1 MTAKD
6 LHAATFTGLVNLAD
20 EFLGAQALLAND
32 EFFAPKENLLKSGR
46 GVFLPDEYTDRG
58 KLMDGWE
65 SRRRRGPGHDW
76 CIIKLGTPGRV
87 RVLDIDT
94 NHFLGNSPPYASV
107 DAIAAA
113 PDADPDVLAREGKW
127 YELLPQSPI
136 RPGSQNIFPIS
147 HGESW
152 PRSWTHLRLNIY
164 PDGGVA
170 RFRAHGDIEPNWNMS
185 DVDTEV
191 APRLQPGEV
200 DLAAVRHGGLALA
213 CSDMFFGPMNN
224 LLLPGRSQNMGGG
237 WETRRRRG
245 PGFDWII
252 VRLGA
257 PGEIGLLEVDTN
269 FFKGNFPDCC
279 SLEGIDAPRA
289 PLTELVDASAAWRG
303 VLPETKLQPHTRHFF
318 RDEIVQRGPFT
329 HVRLS
334 IYPDGGISR
343 LRVFGNRVQG
353 STP

>member
-1 MTAKD
+1 MSAKD

-20 EFLGAQALLAND
+20 EFLGAQALLTND
-32 EFFAPKENLLKSGR
+32 EFFAPKENLLKPGR

-65 SRRRRGPGHDW
+65 SRRRRDQGHDW
-76 CIIKLGTPGRV
+76 CIVKLGTPGRV

-107 DAIAAA
+107 DALSAMSDIPLGALESAQ
-113 PDADPDVLAREGKW
+113 W
-127 YELLPQSPI
+127 CELLPQMPI

-147 HGESW
+147 HASEW
-152 PRSWTHLRLNIY
+152 PRSWSHLRLNIY

-170 RFRAHGDIEPNWNMS
+170 RFRAHGDIEPNWS
-185 DVDTEV
+185 TADVDAEI
-191 APRLQPGEV
+191 APKLRTAEV
-200 DLAAVRHGGLALA
+200 DLAAVKHGGLALA

-224 LLLPGRSQNMGGG
+224 LILPGRSDNMGGG

-257 PGEIGLLEVDTN
+257 PGEVGLVEIDTN
-269 FFKGNFPDCC
+269 FFKGNCPDCC
-279 SLEGIDAPRA
+279 SLEGIYAPNA
-289 PLTELVDASAAWRG
+289 ALTELVDNSAAWRG
-303 VLPETKLQPHTRHFF
+303 VLPETKLVPHTRHFF
-318 RDEIVQRGPFT
+318 REEIVQHGTLT

-334 IYPDGGISR
+334 IYPDGGVSR
-343 LRVFGNRVQG
+343 LRVFGTRSGGDNR
-353 STP
+353 

>member
-1 MTAKD
+1 MSAKD
-6 LHAATFTGLVNLAD
+6 LQAATFTGLVNLAD
-20 EFLGAQALLAND
+20 EFLGAQALQAND
-32 EFFAPKENLLKSGR
+32 EFFAPKENLLKPGR

-76 CIIKLGTPGRV
+76 CVIKLGTPGRV

-94 NHFLGNSPPYASV
+94 NHFLGNSPPFASV
-107 DAIAAA
+107 DAIRAT
-113 PDADPDVLAREGKW
+113 PDTPVEKLLAQDW
-127 YELLPQSPI
+127 FELLPQMPI

-152 PRSWTHLRLNIY
+152 PKSWTHLRLNIY

-170 RFRAHGDIEPNWNMS
+170 RFRAHGD
-185 DVDTEV
+185 VDPDWGADAADDEIR
-191 APRLQPGEV
+191 PKLRKGEV
-200 DLAAVRHGGLALA
+200 DLVAVKSGGLALA

-224 LLLPGRSQNMGGG
+224 LILPGRSVNMGGG

-257 PGEIGLLEVDTN
+257 PGQVGLIEVDTN
-269 FFKGNFPDCC
+269 FFKGNCPDTC
-279 SLEGIDAPRA
+279 SLEGIFAPNA
-289 PLTELVDASAAWRG
+289 ALTELVDASAAWRG
-303 VLPETKLQPHTRHFF
+303 VLPDTKLTPHTRHFF
-318 RDEIVQRGPFT
+318 RDEIVQQGPFT

-334 IYPDGGISR
+334 IYPDGGVSR
-343 LRVFGNRVQG
+343 LRVYGTREEARG
-353 STP
+353 G

>member
-1 MTAKD
+1 MSAKD

-20 EFLGAQALLAND
+20 ESLGAKALRAND
-32 EFFAPKENLLKSGR
+32 EFFAPKENLLEPGR

-65 SRRRRGPGHDW
+65 SRRKRGPGHDW
-76 CIIKLGTPGRV
+76 CIIELGTPGRV

-94 NHFLGNSPPYASV
+94 NHFLGNSPPFASV
-107 DAIAAA
+107 DAISAEPGADVDSLEAAQ
-113 PDADPDVLAREGKW
+113 W
-127 YELLPQSPI
+127 CELLPQMPI

-147 HGESW
+147 HASEW

-170 RFRAHGDIEPNWNMS
+170 RFRAHGDAEPNWSMS
-185 DVDTEV
+185 DVDDDIR
-191 APRLQPGEV
+191 PRLRDREV
-200 DLAAVRHGGLALA
+200 DLAAVKHGGLALA

-224 LLLPGRSQNMGGG
+224 LILPGRSVNMGGG

-257 PGEIGLLEVDTN
+257 PGDVGLVEVDTN
-269 FFKGNFPDCC
+269 FFKGNCPAYC
-279 SLEGIDAPRA
+279 SLEGIYAPHA
-289 PLTELVDASAAWRG
+289 ALTELVDNSAAWRG
-303 VLPETKLQPHTRHFF
+303 VLPETTLTPHTRHFF

-334 IYPDGGISR
+334 IFPDGGVSR
-343 LRVFGNRVQG
+343 LRVFGPRGG
-353 STP
+353 STGG

>member
-1 MTAKD
+1 MSTKD
-6 LHAATFTGLVNLAD
+6 LQAATFTGLVNLAD

-32 EFFAPKENLLKSGR
+32 EFFAPKENLLKPGR

-65 SRRRRGPGHDW
+65 TRRRRGPGHDW
-76 CIIKLGTPGRV
+76 CIVKLGTPGRV

-107 DAIAAA
+107 DALRAT
-113 PDADPDVLAREGKW
+113 PDTPAGALKTAEW
-127 YELLPQSPI
+127 FELLPQMPL

-147 HGESW
+147 HAESW
-152 PRSWTHLRLNIY
+152 PKSWTHLRLNIY

-170 RFRAHGDIEPNWNMS
+170 RFRAHGDVDPDWS
-185 DVDTEV
+185 SADVDDEV
-191 APRLQPGEV
+191 RGRLQDGEV
-200 DLAAVRHGGLALA
+200 DLVAVKTGGLALA

-224 LLLPGRSQNMGGG
+224 LILPGRSVNMGGG

-257 PGEIGLLEVDTN
+257 EGSVGLIEVDTN
-269 FFKGNFPDCC
+269 HFKGNCPDTC
-279 SLEGIDAPRA
+279 SVEGIFAPNA
-289 PLTELVDASAAWRG
+289 ALTELVDSNAAWRG
-303 VLPETKLQPHTRHFF
+303 VLGEAKLTPHTRHFF
-318 RDEIVQRGPFT
+318 RDEIIQRGPFT

-334 IYPDGGISR
+334 IYPDGGVSR
-343 LRVFGNRVQG
+343 LRVYGRRSEAVAR
-353 STP
+353 

>member
-6 LHAATFTGLVNLAD
+6 LQAATFTGLINLAD
-20 EFLGAQALLAND
+20 EFLGARALYAND
-32 EFFAPKENLLKSGR
+32 EFFAPKENLLKPGR

-65 SRRRRGPGHDW
+65 SRRRRGPGYDW
-76 CIIKLGTPGRV
+76 CLIQLGAPGRV

-94 NHFLGNSPPYASV
+94 NHFLGNSPRYASV
-107 DAIAAA
+107 DALSAAA
-113 PDADPDVLAREGKW
+113 DITVEGLRASEW
-127 YELLPQSPI
+127 CELLPQVPI
-136 RPGSQNIFPIS
+136 VPGSQNIFPIS
-147 HGESW
+147 HDARW
-152 PRSWTHLRLNIY
+152 PRAWTHLRLNIH

-170 RFRAHGDIEPNWNMS
+170 RFRAHGDVEPSWGMS
-185 DVDTEV
+185 DVDDEV
-191 APRLQPGEV
+191 RPRLRPGEV

-224 LLLPGRSQNMGGG
+224 LILPGRSVNMGGG

-257 PGEIGLLEVDTN
+257 PGSVGLVEVDTN
-269 FFKGNFPDCC
+269 FFKGNYPDYC
-279 SLEGIDAPRA
+279 SLEGIHAPNA
-289 PLTELVDASAAWRG
+289 ALTELVDPSAAWRG
-303 VLPETKLQPHTRHFF
+303 VLPETKLQAHTRHFF
-318 RDEIVQRGPFT
+318 RDEIVQHGPFT

-334 IYPDGGISR
+334 IYPDGGVSR
-343 LRVFGNRVQG
+343 LRVFGSRAEV
-353 STP
+353 PA

>member
-6 LHAATFTGLVNLAD
+6 LTAATFTGLVNLAD
-20 EFLGAQALLAND
+20 EFLGAQAMLAND
-32 EFFAPKENLLKSGR
+32 EFFAPKENMLKPGR

-76 CIIKLGTPGRV
+76 CIVKLGTPGRV
-87 RVLDIDT
+87 RVVDIDT

-107 DAIAAA
+107 DAISAPVDATADALAAMQ
-113 PDADPDVLAREGKW
+113 W
-127 YELLPQSPI
+127 HELMPQMPI

-147 HGESW
+147 HASDW

-170 RFRAHGDIEPNWNMS
+170 RFRAHGDIEPNWSMS
-185 DVDTEV
+185 DVDAVV
-191 APRLQPGEV
+191 APKLKTGEV
-200 DLAAVRHGGLALA
+200 DLAAVKHGGLALA

-224 LLLPGRSQNMGGG
+224 LILPGRSENMGGG

-245 PGFDWII
+245 PGFDWIV

-257 PGEIGLLEVDTN
+257 PGEVGLVEIDTN
-269 FFKGNFPDCC
+269 FFKGNCPDYC
-279 SLEGIDAPRA
+279 SLEGIYAPNA
-289 PLTELVDASAAWRG
+289 ALTELVDTSAAWRG
-303 VLPETKLQPHTRHFF
+303 VLPETKLVPHTRHFF
-318 RDEIVQRGPFT
+318 RDEIVRHGPIT

-334 IYPDGGISR
+334 IYPDGGVSR
-343 LRVFGNRVQG
+343 LRVFGTRAEG
-353 STP
+353 TA